1 MRNKPFETCPVKI
14 YTGERQS
21 GKTTMLIKRSAET
34 GETIV
39 VPTPHMCS
47 FVKLRAN
54 YLGLEIPEPISLATF
69 FLNIAQYG
77 VPKDRKYL
85 MDDLELCLQ
94 RLGIETVTL
103 DIDYVGHL
111 KPENEKSVKRVKVSL
126 KKKEKSENARC
137 KISCEECAKKYHMP
151 FRYCC
156 LTECGEHTF
165 CRGCTNGIYSAE
177 AYSNWK
183 QN

>member
-1 MRNKPFETCPVKI
+1 MNKKPFETRPVKI

-39 VPTPHMCS
+39 VATPSMCS

-94 RLGIETVTL
+94 RLGIETATL
-103 DIDYVGHL
+103 DIDYIGRL
-111 KPENEKSVKRVKVSL
+111 KPENEKPAKRVKVSL
-126 KKKEKSENARC
+126 KKKEKNENARC
-137 KISCEECAKKYHMP
+137 KINCEECAKKYHMP
-151 FRYCC
+151 FKYCC
-156 LTECGEHTF
+156 LIECGEHAF
-165 CRGCTNGIYSAE
+165 CRGCANGIYYAKETHSE
-177 AYSNWK
+177 WR
-183 QN
+183 